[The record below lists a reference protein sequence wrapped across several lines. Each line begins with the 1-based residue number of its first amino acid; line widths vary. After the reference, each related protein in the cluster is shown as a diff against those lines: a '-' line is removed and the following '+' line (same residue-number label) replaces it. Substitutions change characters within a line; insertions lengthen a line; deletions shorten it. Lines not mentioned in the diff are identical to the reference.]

1 MFYVSKRLSTSGI
14 FVGKCDCWPA
24 FIPNYSKN
32 EKVCNF
38 VVHAECVA
46 PLLANFEYFKVSLKL
61 SVCSIEL

>member
-1 MFYVSKRLSTSGI
+1 MFYVSERFLEGVK

-61 SVCSIEL
+61 SVFSIEL